1 MSIRYSYI
9 IGVAMICVSCGK
21 PDEKRPS
28 LEQTRAAIE
37 VRDAWRD
44 ELKPIEITASGAI
57 TGADRIGVRL
67 TSDGKTDY
75 LAFVGTPDCFKP
87 EQPSLMADTASTV
100 SACWPPS
107 SSDTL
112 SLTAPFS
119 DRIFGYESGR
129 TVGVRL
135 SLQMKF
141 QSSMA
146 LLRFCFES
154 DNLTDVLES
163 LTLNGEY
170 VATRG
175 KYIPYNGKWIEK
187 SGEGMPVGIDADCLA
202 NSGRS
207 HDFYLIPCDAA
218 SDIVLSAV
226 VNGKEYLLKTKIPPL
241 SAGSMTQ
248 INLRMDKAGQLLPK
262 SSWVDNQYKRDL
274 RKITVVDTVKTG
286 HYLRKDGLVVA
297 KRDTMTVA
305 VIFQTDGRHGKAVA
319 IEDIPGT
326 FSFGDKNLTSGTI
339 FETIDGH
346 RSEGIIN
353 DSSSS
358 EDERLIYKPEIPY
371 SEKNAFGNK
380 DGAELTSRL
389 LNKKRE
395 KEDGT
400 MLAEVEKHHCSYI
413 PTVAEIAHMFYLF
426 QPYAHSHIP
435 ELIEPFSGEYLTCSE
450 SSYHNFYGI
459 EMGKGIVMSNYSKQ
473 YAQLKLRLFYLF

>member
-1 MSIRYSYI
+1 MSIRYSYM
-9 IGVAMICVSCGK
+9 IGVVLICASCGRS
-21 PDEKRPS
+21 DEKRPS

-37 VRDAWRD
+37 VRDAWRE
-44 ELKPIEITASGAI
+44 ELKPMEITASGAI
-57 TGADRIGVRL
+57 AGADRIGVRL
-67 TSDGKTDY
+67 TSDGKTDF
-75 LAFVGTPDCFKP
+75 LAFVGTSDCFKP
-87 EQPSLMADTASTV
+87 EQPSLMADTASVV
-100 SACWPPS
+100 SACWPLS

-129 TVGVRL
+129 TVGARL

-146 LLRFCFES
+146 LLRFCIES

-163 LTLNGEY
+163 LTLKGES

-175 KYIPYNGKWIEK
+175 IYMPYNGKWIEK

-202 NSGRS
+202 NSGRN

-218 SDIVLSAV
+218 SDIVLSAM

-248 INLRMDKAGQLLPK
+248 LNLMMDKNGQLLPK

-274 RKITVVDTVKTG
+274 RKVTVVDTVKTG

-305 VIFQTDGRHGKAVA
+305 VVFQTDGRHGKAVA
-319 IEDIPGT
+319 IEDVPGT
-326 FSFGDKNLTSGTI
+326 FCFGDKNLASGTI
-339 FETIDGH
+339 FKTIDGQ
-346 RSEGIIN
+346 RNEGIIN

-371 SEKNAFGNK
+371 SDITAFRHK
-380 DGAELTSRL
+380 DGAVLTARL
-389 LNKKRE
+389 LSKKAG
-395 KEDGT
+395 KEES
-400 MLAEVEKHHCSYI
+400 MLVEVEKHHCSYV
-413 PTVAEIAHMFYLF
+413 PALAEMAQIFYLF
-426 QPYAHSHIP
+426 QPYAHSHLP

-450 SSYHNFYGI
+450 SSDHNYYGI
-459 EMGKGIVMSNYSKQ
+459 EMSKGIVMPNYSKQ
-473 YAQLKLRLFYLF
+473 YAKLKLRLFYLF

>member
-1 MSIRYSYI
+1 M
-9 IGVAMICVSCGK
+9 IGVVLICGSCGK
-21 PDEKRPS
+21 SDEKRPS

-44 ELKPIEITASGAI
+44 ELKPVEITASGAI

-67 TSDGKTDY
+67 TSDGKTDF
-75 LAFVGTPDCFKP
+75 LAFVGTPDCFTP
-87 EQPSLMADTASTV
+87 EQPSLIADTASVV
-100 SACWPPS
+100 SGCWPLSP
-107 SSDTL
+107 SDTL

-129 TVGVRL
+129 TVGARL

-163 LTLNGEY
+163 LTLKGEY
-170 VATRG
+170 IATRG

-207 HDFYLIPCDAA
+207 HDFYLTPCDAA

-226 VNGKEYLLKTKIPPL
+226 VNGQEYLLKTKIPPL

-248 INLRMDKAGQLLPK
+248 INLKTDKTGLLLPQ

-274 RKITVVDTVKTG
+274 RKVAVVDTVKTG

-305 VIFQTDGRHGKAVA
+305 VVFQTDGRHGKAVA
-319 IEDIPGT
+319 IEDVPGT
-326 FSFGDKNLTSGTI
+326 FCFGDKNLTSCII
-339 FETIDGH
+339 FGAIDGQ
-346 RSEGIIN
+346 RNEGIIN

-358 EDERLIYKPEIPY
+358 EEERLIYKPEIPY
-371 SEKNAFGNK
+371 SKNTAFGYK
-380 DGAELTSRL
+380 DGAELTSQL
-389 LNKKRE
+389 LNTKRW
-395 KEDGT
+395 KEEES
-400 MLAEVEKHHCSYI
+400 MLTQVEKRHGCYVPSLSEMAQI
-413 PTVAEIAHMFYLF
+413 FYLF
-426 QPYAHSHIP
+426 QPYAHSHLP
-435 ELIEPFSGEYLTCSE
+435 ELIEPFNGEYLTCSE
-450 SSYHNFYGI
+450 SSNHNFYGI

-473 YAQLKLRLFYLF
+473 YAKLKLRLFYLF